1 MKSKFLMSLSLAG
14 IITFA
19 IGTQAFAATSGYL
32 VKDSSTVYEF
42 NKTELSK
49 GFLNYKRTGSD
60 VLYSKYNELVQ
71 KSGLYALYDDT
82 GKYVSYDAI
91 KTAFLNAKRTNVAF
105 NLDNFTESTSN
116 VITNMPSVIKGVKV
130 SGTSIVYEDKKTG
143 SETTPGET
151 EDLEVVDIY

>member
-14 IITFA
+14 IITLS

-49 GFLNYKRTGSD
+49 AFLNYKRTGSD
-60 VLYSKYNELVQ
+60 VLYKKYNELVQ
-71 KSGLYALYDDT
+71 KSGLYAFYDDT

-91 KTAFLNAKRTNVAF
+91 KTAFLNAKRSNSSF
-105 NLDNFTESTSN
+105 NLDNFTESTTE
-116 VITNMPSVIKGVKV
+116 VVTNMPSVIKEVKL

-143 SETTPGET
+143 SETTPEDS